1 MIATNDN
8 ELRRRWRRQVSSRSI
23 YCPGRAPREGVA
35 LGFLI
40 DGWRRDELVELRR
53 LTTIVL
59 FDERAANG
67 RTSIRVLG
75 YRPELVGQEILWTG
89 PQALRLR
96 KDLALPPRPLATGR
110 RLDSRRR
117 DLLELA
123 LRLDHRLSQA
133 QRRLERLRHTEP
145 RFPRVWAGFRPSV
158 ADQLISD
165 AEQSPGNQLDLA
177 SLLAK
182 LRREQ
187 DGLSLLPA
195 DWIGDDLPR
204 ATALF
209 AEQSGL
215 PARQAINAACD
226 GRVPV
231 SA

>member
-75 YRPELVGQEILWTG
+75 YRPELVGQEIVWTG
-89 PQALRLR
+89 PQAQRLR

-123 LRLDHRLSQA
+123 LRLDRRLSQA
-133 QRRLERLRHTEP
+133 QRRLERLRYTEP
-145 RFPRVWAGFRPSV
+145 RFPRVWAGLRPNV
-158 ADQLISD
+158 ADQLIDD
-165 AEQSPGNQLDLA
+165 AEQLPSDQLAPPLA
-177 SLLAK
+177 RF
-182 LRREQ
+182 RREQ

-226 GRVPV
+226 GRVPI